1 MPESKQLVDLVQE
14 GIDSFLDAR
23 APALAKV
30 GAEFT
35 PFIDY
40 SRDLLRGGKRFRA
53 LFCYWG
59 WRAALPSADR
69 LDPMADVSPP
79 SETAIVAAAVAL
91 ELFQAAALVHDDIID
106 NSNTR
111 RGGPSVHRRFEATHR
126 DSDWSGSAEAF
137 GRSAAILLGDLLLAW
152 SDEALDEALS
162 LIDSESARKV
172 VRREFNQMRSEV
184 MLGQYLD
191 VLDERSWMRHPESE
205 QLSRAHR
212 VVIHKSA
219 RYSVEA
225 PLIIGAALGGAG
237 DDVLAGLRAYGLPLG
252 IAFQLRDDMLGVF
265 GDASVTGK
273 PSGDDLREG
282 KRTVLIAL
290 ARAQLPSNARRFVDE
305 LLGDP
310 DLSEVQVRMLQDAL
324 RESGAV
330 DDVEAIIRREASR
343 AAEALQGI
351 VIAPSAREE
360 LLGLTDI
367 VVRRNA

>member
-14 GIDSFLDAR
+14 GIDRFLDAR
-23 APALAKV
+23 APLLAHIGV
-30 GAEFT
+30 EFA

-59 WRAALPSADR
+59 WRAVSSNVDP
-69 LDPMADVSPP
+69 LDPLADDSPGR
-79 SETAIVAAAVAL
+79 EDAIVAVAVAL

-111 RGGPSVHRRFEATHR
+111 RGGPSVHRRFEMTHR
-126 DSDWSGSAEAF
+126 DNTWSGSAETF
-137 GRSAAILLGDLLLAW
+137 GRSAATLLGDLLLAW
-152 SDEALDEALS
+152 SDEAFDEALA
-162 LIDSESARKV
+162 LTASEKARITA
-172 VRREFNQMRSEV
+172 RREFNRMRSEV

-191 VLDERSWMRHPESE
+191 VLDEQSWMNHPESE

-212 VVIHKSA
+212 VVVYKSA
-219 RYSVEA
+219 KYSVEA
-225 PLIIGAALGGAG
+225 PLVIGAALGGG
-237 DDVLAGLRAYGLPLG
+237 DDSVLAGLRAFGLPLG
-252 IAFQLRDDMLGVF
+252 IAYQLRDDVLGVF
-265 GDASVTGK
+265 GDSSVTGK

-282 KRTVLIAL
+282 KRTVLVAL

-310 DLSEVQVRMLQDAL
+310 DLSEVQVRLLQETL
-324 RESGAV
+324 RDSGAV
-330 DDVEAIIRREASR
+330 DDVESIIRREVSR
-343 AAEALQGI
+343 AADSLQDLD
-351 VIAPSAREE
+351 IASSAREE

-367 VVRRNA
+367 VIRRSA